1 MPNRIVRD
9 AILDSPR
16 YHGLSSDTARLLFF
30 ELLLLADDYGLTPAY
45 PLFLSRRT
53 AAARRAT
60 DEAIT
65 KLLAELA
72 DHDLIRVYTS
82 GGQAYAYIPRF
93 QNWPRAQK
101 TKWPMPPAELGGNE
115 IKDLQ
120 KKRSAKTVQSHSSGS
135 ADAPET
141 ETETETAQTMSAASQ
156 PRRQRKAGD
165 QSAIDKTPS
174 VPCPYEKI
182 VAAYH
187 EALPSLPRVRLMSAK
202 RHDNL
207 RKLWGWVLSSKKPG
221 GERRAES
228 ADEALDW
235 MRSYFARASEND
247 FLMGRGARSAEHAGW
262 QCDIDFLMT
271 EKGMKQVIEKTEVA
285 A

>member
-53 AAARRAT
+53 AAARRAS

-65 KLLAELA
+65 KIVAELA
-72 DHDLIRVYTS
+72 DHDLVRVYMS

-93 QNWPRAQK
+93 GNWPRAQK

-120 KKRSAKTVQSHSSGS
+120 KKRSAKAAQLNSGGS

-141 ETETETAQTMSAASQ
+141 ETETEFGT
-156 PRRQRKAGD
+156 
-165 QSAIDKTPS
+165 DKTP
-174 VPCPYEKI
+174 VP
-182 VAAYH
+182 AAASA
-187 EALPSLPRVRLMSAK
+187 EMGLPSCPHQKLIALFSEKVPELPRPKPELWDGKAAEAMRARWKWALTSK
-202 RHDNL
+202 RED
-207 RKLWGWVLSSKKPG
+207 GSPYAVTG
-221 GERRAES
+221 
-228 ADEALDW
+228 DEGLAWFGKFFD
-235 MRSYFARASEND
+235 RVAHSD
-247 FLMGRGARSAEHAGW
+247 FLTGRDGVWTRCNLAWLMKAENFKKVVEGNYTNRETA
-262 QCDIDFLMT
+262 
-271 EKGMKQVIEKTEVA
+271 
-285 A
+285 